1 MFSAISVAR
10 VKKKN
15 NFSCVSFR
23 RSKVPRGVVT
33 SILFCCFFCL
43 TRAKELAEKEGLLV
57 VWISYILVETG
68 LLLISYC
75 DIAHASPKPSY
86 VDVPLPSS
94 SIMMREFS
102 VAD

>member
-1 MFSAISVAR
+1 MCLIPAFQISTWLG
-10 VKKKN
+10 N
-15 NFSCVSFR
+15 INS
-23 RSKVPRGVVT
+23 
-33 SILFCCFFCL
+33 LLFFCL

-57 VWISYILVETG
+57 VRINYILVEPG

>member
-1 MFSAISVAR
+1 MDYKQSLIFGDVRRAS
-10 VKKKN
+10 KK
-15 NFSCVSFR
+15 
-23 RSKVPRGVVT
+23 
-33 SILFCCFFCL
+33 
-43 TRAKELAEKEGLLV
+43 LAEKEGLLV
-57 VWISYILVETG
+57 VWINYILVETG